1 MVAFQHGERK
11 PVSVG
16 VKFAL
21 TSRGSNL
28 QDTEEAGRGPF
39 QFFPSL
45 GDLPGAWSPLSCLG
59 WGKGRP
65 LVILEAPNRELH
77 TPQAPCLP
85 APAATSCQP
94 WFLGNQSPLFP
105 E

>member
-1 MVAFQHGERK
+1 M
-11 PVSVG
+11 SVG

-21 TSRGSNL
+21 MSRGSDL

-45 GDLPGAWSPLSCLG
+45 GDLPGAYSPLSCLG

-77 TPQAPCLP
+77 KLSAFLP
-85 APAATSCQP
+85 LQPPPATLV
-94 WFLGNQSPLFP
+94 LGEPVSAFP
-105 E
+105 